1 MIYLEYK
8 DFNQL
13 YHDLA
18 RYPITHEKELEAN
31 KDFFI
36 IGASLYI
43 NNLIIKTESCDCN
56 LDLADF
62 NYTKAKWTTLVNK
75 YIDEHDYYLLKQRL
89 VESTAKTLTFNFK
102 IHIGLSTDNDQ
113 TKNRDSCLV
122 GLVFSRN
129 GNKGAWTN
137 VSIYYR
143 TIEIFKKGAIDL
155 LLFNRMFND
164 LPNLNLKE
172 YIFHIPQGFYSSFI
186 LSELIDS
193 PLFTIEEFKDND
205 SFIGKKLYNH
215 YIRYYSPDSPLSNY
229 HAIRRKQEMKLTG
242 KKLPS
247 IPKESLQFKFKNDN
261 KPKIKSKDI
270 INNIRLF

>member
-102 IHIGLSTDNDQ
+102 IHIGLSTDKDQ

-129 GNKGAWTN
+129 GNKGNWTN

-143 TIEIFKKGAIDL
+143 VGEIYKKFPCDL
-155 LLFNRMFND
+155 ILFNRMFTE
-164 LPNLNLKE
+164 LPNLDIKE
-172 YIFHIPQGFYSSFI
+172 YLFHIPQPFFSSFI
-186 LSELIDS
+186 LCELIGGN
-193 PLFTIEEFKDND
+193 LFNIEEFNNPE
-205 SFIGKKLYNH
+205 SFICQKINKFYNKF
-215 YIRYYSPDSPLSNY
+215 YSEGAQLSNY
-229 HAIRRKQEMKLTG
+229 HAIQRKQLQKING
-242 KKLPS
+242 IKRDS
-247 IPKESLQFKFKNDN
+247 IPIESL
-261 KPKIKSKDI
+261 KIYGDPVPTK
-270 INNIRLF
+270 LF